1 MSRAAIICGG
11 CFPRKP
17 YPRELLRRSDVIV
30 CCDGALR
37 TFLRNQPALF
47 PEGREPD
54 AVIGDMDSITP
65 ALRKRYAD
73 ILVPL
78 SEQETNDMTKA
89 FHYLLSHRPDVDEI
103 HIFGA
108 TGKREAHTLGNTA
121 LLMEYA
127 RECGACGL
135 PAPGCVYVD
144 MVSDWSTVF
153 AVTGSCSLQ
162 VGQGRDISILTPD
175 NSLKIKSEG
184 LEWPTDDV
192 VFDNWWK
199 ATLNRASSDEI
210 RLDFSHDSVALI
222 ILD

>member
-1 MSRAAIICGG
+1 MSTAAIIGGG

-17 YPRELLRRSDVIV
+17 YPRELLRRSDIIV
-30 CCDGALR
+30 CCDGALSS
-37 TFLRNQPALF
+37 FLRARKAIF
-47 PEGREPD
+47 PDGREPD
-54 AVIGDMDSITP
+54 VVIGDMDSISP

-73 ILVPL
+73 VLVPVD
-78 SEQETNDMTKA
+78 EQDTNDQTKA
-89 FHYLLSHRPDVDEI
+89 FHHILSHYPEVDEI
-103 HIFGA
+103 HIFGG
-108 TGKREAHTLGNTA
+108 TGKREAHTLGNTS

-135 PAPGCVYVD
+135 PAPGHVYVD
-144 MVSDWSTVF
+144 MVSDWSTIF

-175 NSLKIKSEG
+175 NSLTIKSEG
-184 LEWPTDDV
+184 LEWPTDGV

-199 ATLNRASSDEI
+199 ATLNRASSDEV
-210 RLDFSHDSVALI
+210 RLNFSHDSVALI